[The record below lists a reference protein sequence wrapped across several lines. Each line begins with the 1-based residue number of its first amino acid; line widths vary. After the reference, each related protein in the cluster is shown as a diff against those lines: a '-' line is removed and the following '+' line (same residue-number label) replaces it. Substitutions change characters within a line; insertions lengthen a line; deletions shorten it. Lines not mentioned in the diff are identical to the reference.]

1 MNKKASNYRKYKEH
15 KNTTSTICN
24 VVIITRFCSSPQS
37 RTVSC
42 QASSFTSPSPWTPS
56 PTPRL
61 LQWTLRVT
69 LSKYISNLVQLKTFY
84 GQSSCRSGKSLFSF
98 SFLQKQPLSQRAVR
112 NLLTMT
118 RLSSPR
124 AGVLLQKYPLSPHQ
138 KVASA
143 GTGHNETRFS
153 HIIPVIRTSP
163 SGFLCRYYCIAYRNY
178 LEAVFYF
185 YTVYQISA
193 KFSINWL
200 RRF

>member
-1 MNKKASNYRKYKEH
+1 MWLGGNLLVEPAPQVALVCWCLRIPVVYWWPWMNKKASNYRKYKEH

-98 SFLQKQPLSQRAVR
+98 SFLQKQPLSQWVVR
-112 NLLTMT
+112 SLLTMND
-118 RLSSPR
+118 P
-124 AGVLLQKYPLSPHQ
+124 P
-138 KVASA
+138 
-143 GTGHNETRFS
+143 
-153 HIIPVIRTSP
+153 
-163 SGFLCRYYCIAYRNY
+163 
-178 LEAVFYF
+178 
-185 YTVYQISA
+185 
-193 KFSINWL
+193 
-200 RRF
+200 